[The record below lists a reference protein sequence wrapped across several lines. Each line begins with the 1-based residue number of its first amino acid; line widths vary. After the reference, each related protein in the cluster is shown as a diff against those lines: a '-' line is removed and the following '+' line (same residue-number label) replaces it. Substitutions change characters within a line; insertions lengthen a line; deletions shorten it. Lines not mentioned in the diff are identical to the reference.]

1 MMLWCRCCIAARGGV
16 AARLDTRRPVSYGH
30 PRCHERATCV
40 LDPGPHERPDGSW
53 DSSSA
58 PGFGLSSQE
67 NRSSRAD
74 RIREAK
80 KSLCSVTTRRRNRWS
95 LSNFRCDLRSLPAR
109 ALGLGMPG
117 LHARILTMSGLSP
130 CRLPTVD
137 LSPAFRILAVA
148 LVPGPRHVLASAP
161 FAQADPRP
169 RPARSSG
176 TMGRCLTVTGAHG
189 RLVSQGK
196 ARGECASVLP
206 ERYPRRERNA
216 YLSVYGLRRNK
227 TKKKTGFASRT
238 SGTRHQGR

>member
-1 MMLWCRCCIAARGGV
+1 MRLWCRCRIAARAGV
-16 AARLDTRRPVSYGH
+16 AARLDTRRPVWCGH

-40 LDPGPHERPDGSW
+40 LDPGRNERPDGRW

-58 PGFGLSSQE
+58 PGFGSSSQE

-80 KSLCSVTTRRRNRWS
+80 KSLCSVTTRRRNRWL
-95 LSNFRCDLRSLPAR
+95 LSDFRSDLRSLSAR

-117 LHARILTMSGLSP
+117 LDTRILTMSGLSP

-137 LSPAFRILAVA
+137 LSAAFRILAVA
-148 LVPGPRHVLASAP
+148 LIPGPRLILASAA

-196 ARGECASVLP
+196 ARGECVTVLP
-206 ERYPRRERNA
+206 ERYPRRERDA
-216 YLSVYGLRRNK
+216 YLPV
-227 TKKKTGFASRT
+227 
-238 SGTRHQGR
+238 